1 MKKILVGFLLAFSAL
16 AHADY
21 TVVVPGPGGWT
32 NIVLPELEKKLGEKI
47 NMEIIQGARD
57 IPAGNKWAEKY
68 RFDDK
73 AIWFSNGGQAEAYL
87 IEDVKFN
94 FKDYEP
100 ILAQNLSIVVG
111 YNKTQDPYT
120 NDVKFAAGSGMNPD
134 AMAITMMLCGNLP
147 KMSDYLDC
155 YRKKVT
161 YVKGMKNA
169 ETMLAF
175 QRGELNVTRENPFS
189 YGEQIAPLPFTQTWF
204 SAGLLDIKTGKIMPD
219 PNFPIGQRSFPEAF
233 KAKWGVEPKG
243 EFYDSWLL
251 VKNYRD
257 VLQKVLWVNKGNP
270 NKAKLIKAAQDLVND
285 PEAQKRI
292 ASRLGTY
299 PWWIGD
305 DVLQAEKA
313 LDKQLTMTA
322 LKNLIIWTND
332 AYGIKAIIKPEIVS
346 KAK

>member
-1 MKKILVGFLLAFSAL
+1 MKKILLFILLAISSIAY
-16 AHADY
+16 ADY
-21 TVVVPGPGGWT
+21 TVIVPGPGGWT
-32 NIVLPELEKKLGEKI
+32 TIVLPELEKKLGEPI

-68 RFDDK
+68 RFDNK

-111 YNKTQDPYT
+111 YNKNHSPY
-120 NDVKFAAGSGMNPD
+120 NEMVKFAAGSGMNPD
-134 AMAITMMLCGNLP
+134 AMAITMMICGNLP
-147 KMSDYLDC
+147 KMADYMEC
-155 YRKKVT
+155 YKKHIN
-161 YVKGMKNA
+161 YVKGMKQPESA
-169 ETMLAF
+169 LAYT
-175 QRGELNVTRENPFS
+175 REELNVIRQNPFD
-189 YGEQIAPLPFTQTWF
+189 YNLQFAPLPFNQTWF

-219 PNFPIGQRSFPEAF
+219 PNYPVGTRSFPEAF

-243 EFYDSWLL
+243 EFYDAWLL

-270 NKAKLIKAAQDLVND
+270 NKDKLIKAAREMIAD

-292 ASRLGTY
+292 AAKLGTY
-299 PWWIGD
+299 PWWVGD
-305 DVLQAEKA
+305 EVTQAQKA
-313 LDKQLTMTA
+313 LDKQLTMVA
-322 LKNLIIWTND
+322 LKNLIVWTND
-332 AYGIKAIIKPEIVS
+332 AYGIQAIVKPDIVS
-346 KAK
+346 KVK